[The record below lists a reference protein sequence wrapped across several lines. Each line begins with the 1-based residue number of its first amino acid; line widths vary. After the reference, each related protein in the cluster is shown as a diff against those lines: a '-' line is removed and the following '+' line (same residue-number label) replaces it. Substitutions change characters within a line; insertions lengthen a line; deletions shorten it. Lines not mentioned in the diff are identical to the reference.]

1 MVAAEA
7 LAPELDSEL
16 VQAVGLR
23 GKRIVIR
30 PDAEG
35 DPHLTVASIH
45 VAVLSD
51 AVLRLPYPER
61 ILAHIRSAI
70 RPEGRAFLRTS
81 NPSLRDQLEAAGF
94 DFHSSHELAPG
105 QFLLEFVRP

>member
-7 LAPELDSEL
+7 LSPELDSVL
-16 VQAVGLR
+16 RQAVGPL
-23 GKRIVIR
+23 GKSIVIH
-30 PDAEG
+30 PDSEG

-45 VAVLSD
+45 VAVVSD

-61 ILAHIRSAI
+61 ILAHTRSAI
-70 RPEGRAFLRTS
+70 RPEGRLFLRTN
-81 NPSLRDQLEAAGF
+81 NPVLRDQLETAGF
-94 DFHSSHELAPG
+94 DFRGSHELAAG

>member
-16 VQAVGLR
+16 TQAVGPL
-23 GKRIVIR
+23 GKRMVIR

-45 VAVLSD
+45 VAVVSD

-70 RPEGRAFLRTS
+70 RPEGRIFLRTAT
-81 NPSLRDQLEAAGF
+81 PALRDQLDAAGF
-94 DFHSSHELAPG
+94 DFRTIHELAPG